1 MADLNGDGKESI
13 GEKLA
18 DVVDGASQGL
28 KNLTGNKFDEQI
40 ESVSNTVESTLAE
53 KLTGDNPFGS
63 K

>member
-18 DVVDGASQGL
+18 GAVDGASQGL

-40 ESVSNTVESTLAE
+40 DSVSDNIEATIAE
-53 KLTGDNPFGS
+53 KLPGDNPFGS